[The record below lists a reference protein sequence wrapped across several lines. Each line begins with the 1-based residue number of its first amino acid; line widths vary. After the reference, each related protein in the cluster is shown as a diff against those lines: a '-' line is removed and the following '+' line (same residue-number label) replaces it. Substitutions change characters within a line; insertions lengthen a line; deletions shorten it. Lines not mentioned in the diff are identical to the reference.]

1 MGKSQDLTGK
11 RFGRLTVIALDKTVN
26 RKGCFWK
33 CKCDCGNETTVLA
46 SRLNIG
52 KTKSCGCL
60 KHDNYKDGAEYNNI
74 KYKRLYSIWAK
85 MRHRCE
91 YEKDVA
97 YESYGGRGITV
108 CKEWHDFNS
117 FKDWA
122 LCNGYSDDL
131 TIDRI
136 DNNAGY
142 SPSNCRW
149 ADRVQQANNTRSN
162 RLLTYNG
169 KTMTLSEWSRE
180 LGIFKS
186 TIYRRLDAHGDNLD
200 LVFYKGDRRY
210 EKRNG

>member
-60 KHDNYKDGAEYNNI
+60 KHDNYKEGAEYNNI
-74 KYKRLYSIWAK
+74 KYRRLYSIWAK

-108 CKEWHDFNS
+108 CKEWHDFNN

-142 SPSNCRW
+142 SPYNCRW

-169 KTMTLSEWSRE
+169 RTMTLSEWSRE